1 MIEAG
6 ALRRTASQRS
16 KSVHRVLEVKDL
28 SAGAFVLRF
37 SREGLIFR
45 AGQWL
50 SLGLPRSGDMREY
63 TLYSSPREDD
73 LEVLIK
79 EIPAGRVSRALRRCL
94 PGDDLEVDGP
104 HGAFAV
110 DEDAGSSARF
120 LFVATGTGVSPFRC
134 FARAYPGLD
143 YLLLH
148 GVRNVAE
155 LYGREDF
162 DPARH
167 VPCIGRSPRPSGD
180 QRPGVETPER
190 DAYAGRVTAHLAEH
204 PVGRSRCC
212 YLCGN
217 SDMIYEVF
225 AV

>member
-37 SREGLIFR
+37 SRDGLIFR

-79 EIPAGRVSRALRRCL
+79 EIPAGRVSPALRRCL
-94 PGDDLEVDGP
+94 PGDDLEIDGP
-104 HGAFAV
+104 HGTFAI

-148 GVRNVAE
+148 GVMNVAE

-167 VPCIGRSPRPSGD
+167 VPCISRSP
-180 QRPGVETPER
+180 ETPTQAASPPTLPSIR
-190 DAYAGRVTAHLAEH
+190 SSVPATATSA
-204 PVGRSRCC
+204 
-212 YLCGN
+212 
-217 SDMIYEVF
+217 
-225 AV
+225 ATAT